1 MFLAL
6 YNSETFL
13 QRRPG
18 CFISPKHVLQWDAVL
33 VGSGSASVCFGVG
46 QRAVAFLPLLPHC
59 VKSLYTDVLQKSM
72 RPCGSVVLPCFL
84 NEALSWPSLN
94 ILRVLISPLFCWFTS
109 AVWFRKW
116 QSHKSTLPFLPQ
128 NLGHRRNLSLLLQ
141 AISLQ
146 EQEMNIY

>member
-18 CFISPKHVLQWDAVL
+18 CFIPPKHVLQWDAVL

-128 NLGHRRNLSLLLQ
+128 NLGHRRNLSLLVQ